1 MVWCSRG
8 RAFLLFQIYLN
19 LLMMQLL
26 ITMGL
31 TFTRHSAKF
40 QLRTISKV
48 AARHDRRREAVTQF
62 LRGNKVLKS
71 LTSQIRLHQLFMSP
85 QDYDN
90 QSRSSKQINF
100 LLNKAVDLINR
111 MTSKKR
117 SDDKDAALETTVASR
132 EMSRI
137 PVSLSFSATHK
148 HPISLID
155 PAAALEYLS
164 LPVDAYSVLD
174 SNLVT
179 RSPSSDDTFILL
191 LPLGDLSSASMLAR
205 GGSTGIKLAATLST
219 EVTVQ
224 PDPSKGRVVMESGP
238 IYFAPTVSP
247 KDSPVRAT
255 VRKID
260 SQPKDSDESLEDSE
274 AEAQS
279 SFSDAL
285 PEWLLWGGR
294 PASADTRDD
303 ENSTMVNQH
312 GDRVES
318 SIDSPTTDENSK
330 SDLVKSSVQ
339 ARFRIELQWKS
350 FKLSELTGKEGSGVQ
365 SILSRANVLRKSLS
379 LFSITGPEINTSE
392 SNLNHRLELDTDK
405 LSGFSDGIDSSIT
418 SNKSVPALFEYGD
431 SSIQDTDS
439 SQVEKENDEA
449 ISLPVTAVVKVWV
462 DVNLP
467 VREDLSSALSFPP
480 IKLLLNQAG
489 ALTTKALLRTIAPTL
504 GKLLVKDHDNRRKVP
519 TDLSP
524 SKIDAVQKPF
534 KKHENVYDD
543 LTADI
548 EIR

>member
-1 MVWCSRG
+1 MVCPGG
-8 RAFLLFQIYLN
+8 RAFLLLQIYLY
-19 LLMMQLL
+19 LMMMQLL

-31 TFTRHSAKF
+31 SSTRPAAKF

-48 AARHDRRREAVTQF
+48 TALHDRRRGELSHF
-62 LRGNKVLKS
+62 LRGNKVVRS
-71 LTSQIRLHQLFMSP
+71 LTVQIRSHQLFMSP

-117 SDDKDAALETTVASR
+117 ADDQKDTALETTVASR

-179 RSPSSDDTFILL
+179 RSPSSDDTFLLL
-191 LPLGDLSSASMLAR
+191 LPLGDLSAASILAR

-238 IYFAPTVSP
+238 IYFTPTASP
-247 KDSPVRAT
+247 KDSAVRPT
-255 VRKID
+255 VRKIE
-260 SQPKDSDESLEDSE
+260 SQPKDSDESTENTVE
-274 AEAQS
+274 EVQS

-294 PASADTRDD
+294 PASVDTRDD
-303 ENSTMVNQH
+303 EHSTMINQH

-318 SIDSPTTDENSK
+318 NLVAPTTDEKSK
-330 SDLVKSSVQ
+330 SNLVKSSVQ

-350 FKLSELTGKEGSGVQ
+350 FKLSELTGKESSGVQ
-365 SILSRANVLRKSLS
+365 SILSRANVIRKSFS
-379 LFSITGPEINTSE
+379 LFSKAGLDNNTSE
-392 SNLNHRLELDTDK
+392 FKLDNGSELNTDRI
-405 LSGFSDGIDSSIT
+405 SGASEGVDPSIK
-418 SNKSVPALFEYGD
+418 SNKSVPALSEYGD
-431 SSIQDTDS
+431 SSVQDTES
-439 SQVEKENDEA
+439 SQAEKENDEV

-504 GKLLVKDHDNRRKVP
+504 GKLLVKDHDNRRKIP
-519 TDLSP
+519 TDLS
-524 SKIDAVQKPF
+524 SSNVDEVQKPF
-534 KKHENVYDD
+534 KKQENMYDD

>member
-1 MVWCSRG
+1 VWCPGG
-8 RAFLLFQIYLN
+8 RAFLLLQIYFYLM
-19 LLMMQLL
+19 MMQLL

-31 TFTRHSAKF
+31 SSTRPAAKF
-40 QLRTISKV
+40 QLRTISRV
-48 AARHDRRREAVTQF
+48 TALYDRRRGE
-62 LRGNKVLKS
+62 LSHYLSGNKVLRS
-71 LTSQIRLHQLFMSP
+71 LTVEIRSHQLFMSP
-85 QDYDN
+85 QDYEN

-111 MTSKKR
+111 MTSTKR
-117 SDDKDAALETTVASR
+117 SEDQKDTALETTVASR

-179 RSPSSDDTFILL
+179 RSPSSDDTFVLL
-191 LPLGDLSSASMLAR
+191 LPLGDLSAASMLAR

-238 IYFAPTVSP
+238 IYFTPTASP
-247 KDSPVRAT
+247 KDSAVRPT
-255 VRKID
+255 VRKIE
-260 SQPKDSDESLEDSE
+260 SQPKDSDESTENTE
-274 AEAQS
+274 VEVQS

-294 PASADTRDD
+294 PASVDTRDD
-303 ENSTMVNQH
+303 ENSSMINQH
-312 GDRVES
+312 GERVENNL
-318 SIDSPTTDENSK
+318 DAPTTDEKSK
-330 SDLVKSSVQ
+330 SNLVKSSVQ

-350 FKLSELTGKEGSGVQ
+350 FKLSELTGKESSGVQ
-365 SILSRANVLRKSLS
+365 SILSRANVIRKSFS
-379 LFSITGPEINTSE
+379 LFSKAGLDNNTSE
-392 SNLNHRLELDTDK
+392 FNLDNGSELNGVDP
-405 LSGFSDGIDSSIT
+405 SIT

-431 SSIQDTDS
+431 SSVQDTES
-439 SQVEKENDEA
+439 SQAEKVTDEV

-467 VREDLSSALSFPP
+467 VREDLSTALSFPP

-504 GKLLVKDHDNRRKVP
+504 GKLLVKDHDNRRKIP
-519 TDLSP
+519 TDLS
-524 SKIDAVQKPF
+524 SSNVDEVQKPF
-534 KKHENVYDD
+534 KKQENMYDD